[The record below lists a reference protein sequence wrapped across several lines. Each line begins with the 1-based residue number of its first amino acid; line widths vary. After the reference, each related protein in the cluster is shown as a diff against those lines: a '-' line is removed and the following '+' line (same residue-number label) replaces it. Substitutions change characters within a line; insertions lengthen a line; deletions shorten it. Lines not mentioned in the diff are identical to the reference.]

1 MTAKH
6 AAQHSKKKA
15 PAQSSIAASRDLMQS
30 ENAHAPENPQAE
42 SHAGIYLQRAHMA
55 AFGRFI
61 DRALGPFKPGLNV
74 VYGPNEAGKTTARAF
89 VGGVLFGWPEAR
101 GSRNAYKPRA
111 ASREGSLL
119 FCDAASGEV
128 GRVSRV
134 RRHRSRNVPNAFL
147 ARCR

>member
-15 PAQSSIAASRDLMQS
+15 PAQPSIDASHGLMQS
-30 ENAHAPENPQAE
+30 ESACVPANSQVE

-61 DRALGPFKPGLNV
+61 DRTLGPFKPGLNV

-119 FCDAASGEV
+119 FCDAATSEV
-128 GRVSRV
+128 GRVSRA
-134 RRHRSRNVPNAFL
+134 RNAEGL
-147 ARCR
+147 IGDDA